1 MAAGVGLADPY
12 KVGSLSVVAGGSKWG
27 ISMDVDRIIE
37 SLLKNQARMD
47 ARFDAKFAKADQ
59 RFAQAEK
66 RLDRLERGLA
76 ENSRLVAQNNR
87 IVTQLARSG
96 VTLRGDVRKT
106 ERNLAKI
113 TESLSEMDYKLD
125 ALVDIVDRQIRGN
138 GGQR

>member
-1 MAAGVGLADPY
+1 
-12 KVGSLSVVAGGSKWG
+12 
-27 ISMDVDRIIE
+27 MDVDRTIE
-37 SLLKNQARMD
+37 FLLKNQARMD

-76 ENSRLVAQNNR
+76 ENSRIVAQNNR

-96 VTLRGDVRKT
+96 VTLRSDVRRT
-106 ERNLAKI
+106 ERNLAEI
-113 TESLSEMDYKLD
+113 TESLSEIDGKLN

-138 GGQR
+138 GRQR